1 MRGFNGRGDVHGC
14 GEGIVR
20 RLPHVDMVVR
30 VNRLFAA
37 FFAAQQFD
45 GAVGNHLIHIHIGLC
60 ARTRLPHHQ
69 WKLVIP
75 LACLNFLRHAHN
87 GIGHCCIQL
96 AHLHIHLGRRL
107 LDDGQSMD

>member
-1 MRGFNGRGDVHGC
+1 MRGFNGSRNVHGC

-30 VNRLFAA
+30 VNWFFAA

-60 ARTRLPHHQ
+60 ARARLPHHQ
-69 WKLVIP
+69 RELVVP
-75 LACLNFLRHAHN
+75 FACLNFLRHIHN
-87 GIGHCCIQL
+87 GIGHCYIQL
-96 AHLHIHLGRRL
+96 AHLQIHLCRRL